1 MLMQRHPPAP
11 LAPTDINPLQDN
23 RLQVSI
29 EEALPMIPEEV
40 TLVVIEGEPLG
51 QCIAIGDAPVVIGRG
66 IGVDLHI
73 SDPTVSR
80 HHCVIWR
87 ASGRCWVRDLGSTNR
102 TRINDRVAPMSEL
115 FEGDVLAMGQTAL
128 ALSVNRAADH

>member
-1 MLMQRHPPAP
+1 
-11 LAPTDINPLQDN
+11 
-23 RLQVSI
+23 
-29 EEALPMIPEEV
+29 MIPEEV

-51 QCIAIGDAPVVIGRG
+51 QRIAIGDAPIVIGRG
-66 IGVDLHI
+66 LEVDLQI

-102 TRINDRVAPMSEL
+102 TRINDRVAPVSEL
-115 FEGDVLAMGQTAL
+115 FEGDVLAVGQTAL
-128 ALSVNRAADH
+128 ALSVNRAAGH

>member
-1 MLMQRHPPAP
+1 
-11 LAPTDINPLQDN
+11 LAPIDITSLQEN
-23 RLQVSI
+23 RSPGSM
-29 EEALPMIPEEV
+29 EEAPQMIPEEV

-51 QCIAIGDAPVVIGRG
+51 QRIAIGNAPIVIGRG
-66 IGVDLHI
+66 LEVDLQI

-102 TRINDRVAPMSEL
+102 TRINDRVAPVSEL
-115 FEGDVLAMGQTAL
+115 FEGDVLAVGQTAL
-128 ALSVNRAADH
+128 ALSVNRAAGH